1 MVASRRGADLAFDG
15 VILLVCLV
23 AVAVALYPFVYVLSV
38 SISDAEEAFKGKV
51 WIVPAGLSVK
61 AYEIVL
67 DNPGMWR
74 SYYNT
79 IWYVVV
85 GTAVN
90 ITLTILAAYPLSRRE
105 LLGKNLFITMMV
117 LTVYVSGGLIPFYRL
132 VKEIGLF
139 NTRWA
144 LVLPTAVS
152 FLYIIILRTF
162 FRSLPDE
169 LEDAAIVDGAGPA
182 TVLVRIALPLSKA
195 ALATLVLF
203 YAVGHWQAFFNAIL
217 FITKQD
223 LHPLQVYLRRVVIM
237 NDPALIDSVDEWVRH
252 VNTSAIYE
260 QLKYALIIV
269 SILPIICLYPFLQKY
284 FVKGAM
290 IGALK
295 A

>member
-1 MVASRRGADLAFDG
+1 MVASRRASDLAFDG

-38 SISDAEEAFKGKV
+38 SISDAEEAFRGKV

-79 IWYVVV
+79 FWYVVV

-90 ITLTILAAYPLSRRE
+90 ITMTILAAYPLSRRE
-105 LLGKNLFITMMV
+105 LLGRNFLITMMV

-139 NTRWA
+139 NSRWA
-144 LVLPTAVS
+144 MVLPTAVS

-169 LEDAAIVDGAGPA
+169 LEDAAIVDGAGPV

>member
-1 MVASRRGADLAFDG
+1 MVASRRASDLAFDG

-23 AVAVALYPFVYVLSV
+23 AVAVALYPFIYVLSV
-38 SISDAEEAFKGKV
+38 SISDAEEAFRGKV

-79 IWYVVV
+79 VWYVVV
-85 GTAVN
+85 GTGVN

-105 LLGKNLFITMMV
+105 LLGKNLIITMMV

>member
-1 MVASRRGADLAFDG
+1 MVASRRASDLAFDG
-15 VILLVCLV
+15 VIFLVCLI
-23 AVAVALYPFVYVLSV
+23 AVAVALYPFLYVLSV
-38 SISDAEEAFKGKV
+38 SISDAEEAFRGKV

-61 AYEIVL
+61 AYAIVL

-79 IWYVVV
+79 FWYVVV

-105 LLGKNLFITMMV
+105 LLGKNFLITMMV

>member
-79 IWYVVV
+79 VWYVVV

>member
-79 IWYVVV
+79 VWYVVV

-152 FLYIIILRTF
+152 FLYIIDLRTF
-162 FRSLPDE
+162 FRSPPDE

>member
-15 VILLVCLV
+15 LILLVCLV
-23 AVAVALYPFVYVLSV
+23 AVAVALYPFIYVLSV

-79 IWYVVV
+79 VWYVVV

>member
-15 VILLVCLV
+15 LILLICLV
-23 AVAVALYPFVYVLSV
+23 AVAVALYPFIYVLSV

-79 IWYVVV
+79 VWYVVV

>member
-1 MVASRRGADLAFDG
+1 MVASKRSSDLAFDG

-79 IWYVVV
+79 VWYVVV

>member
-15 VILLVCLV
+15 LILLVCLV

>member
-15 VILLVCLV
+15 VILLICLV
-23 AVAVALYPFVYVLSV
+23 AVAVALYPFIYVLSV

-51 WIVPAGLSVK
+51 WIVPAGLSFK
-61 AYEIVL
+61 AYAIVL

-79 IWYVVV
+79 VWYVVV

-105 LLGKNLFITMMV
+105 LLGKNLFIIMMV
-117 LTVYVSGGLIPFYRL
+117 LTGYVSGGLIPFYRL

-152 FLYIIILRTF
+152 FVYIIILRTF

-169 LEDAAIVDGAGPA
+169 LEDAAIVDGAGRRPCWSASPCRCRRRRWRRWCCSTPSA
-182 TVLVRIALPLSKA
+182 T
-195 ALATLVLF
+195 
-203 YAVGHWQAFFNAIL
+203 G
-217 FITKQD
+217 
-223 LHPLQVYLRRVVIM
+223 RRSSTPSCSSPSRTCI
-237 NDPALIDSVDEWVRH
+237 RCRC
-252 VNTSAIYE
+252 
-260 QLKYALIIV
+260 
-269 SILPIICLYPFLQKY
+269 IC
-284 FVKGAM
+284 GAW
-290 IGALK
+290 
-295 A
+295 

>member
-1 MVASRRGADLAFDG
+1 MVASRRASDLAFDG
-15 VILLVCLV
+15 VIFLVCVV
-23 AVAVALYPFVYVLSV
+23 AVAVALYPFLYVLSV
-38 SISDAEEAFKGKV
+38 SISDAEEAFRGKV
-51 WIVPAGLSVK
+51 WIVPAGLSFK

-79 IWYVVV
+79 FWYVVV

-105 LLGKNLFITMMV
+105 LLGKNFFITMMV

>member
-38 SISDAEEAFKGKV
+38 SISDAEEAFRGKV

-79 IWYVVV
+79 VWYVVV

>member
-1 MVASRRGADLAFDG
+1 MVAARRGSDLAFDG
-15 VILLVCLV
+15 LILLICLI
-23 AVAVALYPFVYVLSV
+23 AVAVALYPFIYVLSV
-38 SISDAEEAFKGKV
+38 SISDAEEFFKGKV
-51 WIVPAGLSVK
+51 WIFPAGLSLK
-61 AYEIVL
+61 AYAIVL
-67 DNPGMWR
+67 DNPGVWR

-79 IWYVVV
+79 VWYVVV
-85 GTAVN
+85 GTGVN

-105 LLGKNLFITMMV
+105 LLGKNVFIILMV
-117 LTVYVSGGLIPFYRL
+117 LTVYFSGGLIPFYRL

-203 YAVGHWQAFFNAIL
+203 YAVGHWQAFFHAIL

>member
-1 MVASRRGADLAFDG
+1 MVASRRSADLAFDG

>member
-15 VILLVCLV
+15 VILLACLV

-79 IWYVVV
+79 VWYVVV

>member
-79 IWYVVV
+79 VWYVVV

-284 FVKGAM
+284 FVKGVM

>member
-1 MVASRRGADLAFDG
+1 VVASRRGADLAFDG

-290 IGALK
+290 IGSVK
-295 A
+295 G

>member
-1 MVASRRGADLAFDG
+1 LAFDG

>member
-1 MVASRRGADLAFDG
+1 MVASRRASDLAFDG

-23 AVAVALYPFVYVLSV
+23 AVAVALYPFIYVLSV
-38 SISDAEEAFKGKV
+38 SISDAEEAFRGKV

-79 IWYVVV
+79 VWYVVV

-105 LLGKNLFITMMV
+105 LLGKNLIITMMV

>member
-1 MVASRRGADLAFDG
+1 MVASRRASDLAFDG
-15 VILLVCLV
+15 VVLLVCLV
-23 AVAVALYPFVYVLSV
+23 AVAVALYPFIYVLSV
-38 SISDAEEAFKGKV
+38 SISDAEEAFRGKV

-79 IWYVVV
+79 VWYVVV
-85 GTAVN
+85 GTGVN

-105 LLGKNLFITMMV
+105 LLGKNLIITMMV

>member
-79 IWYVVV
+79 VWYVVV

-169 LEDAAIVDGAGPA
+169 LEDAAIVDGAGPT

>member
-1 MVASRRGADLAFDG
+1 MVASRRGSDLAFDG

-23 AVAVALYPFVYVLSV
+23 AVAVALYPFIYVLSV
-38 SISDAEEAFKGKV
+38 SISDAEEAFRGKV

-79 IWYVVV
+79 VWYVVV

-90 ITLTILAAYPLSRRE
+90 ITMTILAAYPLSRRE
-105 LLGKNLFITMMV
+105 LLGKNLIITMMV

>member
-51 WIVPAGLSVK
+51 RIVPAGLSVK

>member
-1 MVASRRGADLAFDG
+1 MVASRRRSDLAFDG
-15 VILLVCLV
+15 VILLICLV
-23 AVAVALYPFVYVLSV
+23 AVAVALYPFLYVLSV

-79 IWYVVV
+79 FWYVVV

-90 ITLTILAAYPLSRRE
+90 ITMTILAAYPLSRRE
-105 LLGKNLFITMMV
+105 LLGKNFLITMMV

-139 NTRWA
+139 NSRWA

>member
-23 AVAVALYPFVYVLSV
+23 AVAVALYPFLYVLSV

-79 IWYVVV
+79 VWYVVV